1 MVFRNYVNNF
11 SILLIITLFNIVY
24 SSAGMPP
31 RFTDLLNA
39 EYRRVI
45 NTALIDQSEFRDF
58 FNALNFTEGEYAKKR
73 AEGAFTRIPVASRQ
87 DVIATVSA
95 LPSEM
100 SSYSKADFLRILSMF
115 PSSSYQEIRNLIDQ
129 SDMDDNIVPAV
140 LQYGQSLLVQGTL
153 MAAEG

>member
-1 MVFRNYVNNF
+1 MF
-11 SILLIITLFNIVY
+11 LTLGV
-24 SSAGMPP
+24 
-31 RFTDLLNA
+31 TL
-39 EYRRVI
+39 
-45 NTALIDQSEFRDF
+45 
-58 FNALNFTEGEYAKKR
+58 
-73 AEGAFTRIPVASRQ
+73 
-87 DVIATVSA
+87 VSA

>member
-1 MVFRNYVNNF
+1 MVFRNYVHHF

-39 EYRRVI
+39 ENRRVI

-73 AEGAFTRIPVASRQ
+73 AEGAFIRIPVASRQ
-87 DVIATVSA
+87 EVITTVYNDPHKMEQ
-95 LPSEM
+95 LSEE
-100 SSYSKADFLRILSMF
+100 RII
-115 PSSSYQEIRNLIDQ
+115 PK
-129 SDMDDNIVPAV
+129 
-140 LQYGQSLLVQGTL
+140 
-153 MAAEG
+153 